1 MLDGGAYRA
10 KLWLMIIVGKYKGG
24 VEKWKEKV

>member
-10 KLWLMIIVGKYKGG
+10 KLRLMIIAGKYKGG
-24 VEKWKEKV
+24 VEKWKKKV